1 MRTGLFIAIVTLLLL
16 GIHAAGYIWSLYFT
30 TNWYDAPA
38 HFLGGVWVA
47 ALLLHF
53 FKIKTVPLIL
63 IVFTVGVLW
72 ELFELSVNGLG
83 VFAYRIPF
91 RYDVVDTL
99 MDLLM
104 DTLGAALIALGTI
117 RTRLPRQR
125 KAR

>member
-1 MRTGLFIAIVTLLLL
+1 MRTGAFIAVVTLLLL
-16 GIHAAGYIWSLYFT
+16 GIHAAGYVWSLYFT

-38 HFLGGVWVA
+38 HLLGGVWVA

-63 IVFTVGVLW
+63 IVFGIGVLW
-72 ELFELSVNGLG
+72 ELFELSVNGVG
-83 VFAYRIPF
+83 VLAYRIPF
-91 RYDVVDTL
+91 RYDMIDTL

-104 DTLGAALIALGTI
+104 DTLGAALIALGMT
-117 RTRLPRQR
+117 RTRLLRQR